1 MIIILIILFIL
12 IIILHYFSKNSPLIE
27 NLEGSNT
34 DATTDATTNATTNA
48 TTDATTNATTG
59 ATTGDEQYQH
69 YSDIENN
76 QKTGPLFLALKNAAN
91 ISSLHS
97 KISAL
102 SNMNEQVTNL
112 DAQVKTNSK
121 AILRIGQEISKYAYS
136 AVGATPPKVTG

>member
-27 NLEGSNT
+27 NLDSSVNADAT
-34 DATTDATTNATTNA
+34 TSATTDATNTT
-48 TTDATTNATTG
+48 T
-59 ATTGDEQYQH
+59 DEQYQH

-112 DAQVKTNSK
+112 DTQVKTNSK
-121 AILRIGQEISKYAYS
+121 AILRLGQEISKYAYS

>member
-27 NLEGSNT
+27 NLDSSVNADAT
-34 DATTDATTNATTNA
+34 TSATTSATTDATNTT
-48 TTDATTNATTG
+48 
-59 ATTGDEQYQH
+59 DEQYQH

-112 DAQVKTNSK
+112 DTQVKTNSK
-121 AILRIGQEISKYAYS
+121 AILRLGQEISKYAYS

>member
-27 NLEGSNT
+27 NLDSSVNADAT
-34 DATTDATTNATTNA
+34 TSATTDATNATT
-48 TTDATTNATTG
+48 
-59 ATTGDEQYQH
+59 DEQYQH

-112 DAQVKTNSK
+112 DTQVKTNSK
-121 AILRIGQEISKYAYS
+121 AILRLGQEISKYAYS
-136 AVGATPPKVTG
+136 AVGATAPKVTG